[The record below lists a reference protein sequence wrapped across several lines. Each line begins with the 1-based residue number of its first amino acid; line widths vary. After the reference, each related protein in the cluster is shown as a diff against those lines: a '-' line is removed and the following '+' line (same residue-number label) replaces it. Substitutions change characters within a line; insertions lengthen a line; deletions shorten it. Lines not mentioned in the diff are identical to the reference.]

1 VFLGHFSLEFVIYL
15 DSFIAFQFLPEEIE
29 REENPTVWIYISTLT
44 LAIYRDLVR
53 LLGGA
58 VAGMHSMVDEHFG
71 ISVVEYMA
79 AGAMPIGGHFNYFFV

>member
-1 VFLGHFSLEFVIYL
+1 
-15 DSFIAFQFLPEEIE
+15 
-29 REENPTVWIYISTLT
+29 
-44 LAIYRDLVR
+44 VR

-79 AGAMPIGGHFNYFFV
+79 AGAVPIGGHFNYFFV